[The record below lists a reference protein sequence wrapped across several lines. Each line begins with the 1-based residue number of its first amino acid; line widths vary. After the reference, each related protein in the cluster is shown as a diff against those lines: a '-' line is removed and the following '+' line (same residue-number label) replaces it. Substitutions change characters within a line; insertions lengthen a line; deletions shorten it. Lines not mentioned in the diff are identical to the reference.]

1 MSKPEHPL
9 ILFVPGLLPKPEP
22 AIHREALLRC
32 LLTGVRR
39 VDAGVADTIEA
50 APASFDLV
58 AWTYDFYLE
67 HRDFELDRAGVDAV
81 IEQTEPSEA
90 DIAEATSL
98 GRRFTRWLYL
108 LGDLVPFLIPHL
120 APEKVEVHLRD
131 LMRYVGDEN
140 GIAAHTREMLKMRLR
155 AADEGGQPV
164 LLIGH
169 SMGSVIAWDSL
180 WELSHSG
187 RDNLRLDTLLTMGS
201 PLGQRFLQERIK
213 GGRETGRDRYPGN
226 VRRWKNMAALGD
238 LTSLDRRLADDF
250 REMLE
255 LGLVDS
261 IEDEPLLTYFHYEGE
276 LNAHSEYGY
285 LVHEKTARTI
295 VEWWRGH
302 AG

>member
-1 MSKPEHPL
+1 VSEQPHPL
-9 ILFVPGLLPKPEP
+9 IVYVPGLLPKPEP
-22 AIHREALLRC
+22 EIHREALLRC

-39 VDAGVADTIEA
+39 VDTEVADAIESNPA
-50 APASFDLV
+50 AFDLV

-81 IEQTEPSEA
+81 VDQAEA
-90 DIAEATSL
+90 SAEDIAEATSL
-98 GRRFTRWLYL
+98 RRRFARWIYR

-120 APEKVEVHLRD
+120 APENVEVHLRD
-131 LMRYVGDEN
+131 LMRYVRDEN

-155 AADEGGQPV
+155 AADESREPV
-164 LLIGH
+164 LLISH

-187 RDNLRLDTLLTMGS
+187 RDHLRLDMLLTMGS

-213 GGRETGRDRYPGN
+213 GGKEVGSDRFPGN
-226 VRRWKNMAALGD
+226 VRRWKNLAAIGD

-250 REMLE
+250 AEMLD
-255 LGLVDS
+255 LGLVES
-261 IEDEPLLTYFHYEGE
+261 IEDEALLAYFRFDGE

-302 AG
+302 EA